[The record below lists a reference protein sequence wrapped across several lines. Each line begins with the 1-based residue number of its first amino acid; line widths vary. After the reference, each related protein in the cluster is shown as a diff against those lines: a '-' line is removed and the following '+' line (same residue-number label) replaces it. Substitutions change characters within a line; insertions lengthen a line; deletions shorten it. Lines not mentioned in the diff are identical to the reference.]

1 MGRLALC
8 VLCSVLLTMSIG
20 CSEDGGGGGSAGS
33 GGEAGSGGGAAGA
46 GGEAG
51 SGGEAGT
58 GGMAGMDGTVTLTAT
73 VTEAPSIDCEL
84 FDGPPLEGVDLCEA
98 DTTNCAT
105 TDAAGFAQIMLPANQ
120 EVTYTLSKE
129 GFAPYVIGD
138 VSEPPVIAGTWPMIS
153 DALMEAEGERV
164 GFAWPSDD
172 GLVPLA
178 TLPLQAGVTWE
189 IDDGTATVYYMDE
202 ACLAQTDL
210 TATTSI
216 GRGGFLDVSVGVR
229 EIEFGGA
236 ANNCTPGIAWPGT
249 AANQIR
255 VPVRAGHFGYGSM
268 NCDAP

>member
-8 VLCSVLLTMSIG
+8 VVCSSLLAMSIG
-20 CSEDGGGGGSAGS
+20 CSEDGGSGGSAGS
-33 GGEAGSGGGAAGA
+33 GGAAGSGGGA
-46 GGEAG
+46 AG

-58 GGMAGMDGTVTLTAT
+58 GGAAGMGGTVALTAT

-84 FDGPPLEGVDLCEA
+84 FDGPALEGVELCEA
-98 DTTNCAT
+98 DTTNCALT
-105 TDAAGFAQIMLPANQ
+105 NAAGFAQIMVPANQ
-120 EVTYTLSKE
+120 EVTYTLSKD
-129 GFAPYVIGD
+129 GFAPYAIGD
-138 VSEPPVIAGTWPMIS
+138 VSEPPSIGSTWPMLS

-172 GLVPLA
+172 GLLPLA
-178 TLPLQAGVTWE
+178 AFPLQAGVTWE

-210 TATTSI
+210 TATTSG
-216 GRGGFLDVSVGVR
+216 GRGGFYDVSVGVR

-236 ANNCTPGIAWPGT
+236 AANCTPGIAWPGS